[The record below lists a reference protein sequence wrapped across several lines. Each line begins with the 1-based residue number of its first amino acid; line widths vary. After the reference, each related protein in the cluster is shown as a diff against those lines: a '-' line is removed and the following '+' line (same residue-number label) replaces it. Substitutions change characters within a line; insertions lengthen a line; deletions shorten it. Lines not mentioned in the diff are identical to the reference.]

1 LGATATFN
9 GRTPRS
15 FQITTV
21 ISINK
26 MKKIKETKY
35 GRRRFLSEAAM
46 SLGAAELAMLG
57 LINTSIVD
65 NNDKKIMSNYNENP
79 FDTIKQIN
87 AGLLNV
93 GYVEAGPSYGTAVI
107 LLHGWPYDI
116 YSFTDV
122 TPILVEKGY
131 RVIVPYLRGFG
142 TTHFLSDDTF
152 RNGQQSVIAVDVINL
167 MDALKIKQAV
177 IAGFDWVHGQRISSL
192 HCGRSVVKRLFL

>member
-1 LGATATFN
+1 
-9 GRTPRS
+9 
-15 FQITTV
+15 
-21 ISINK
+21 
-26 MKKIKETKY
+26 MKETKY

-57 LINTSIVD
+57 LMNTSFID
-65 NNDKKIMSNYNENP
+65 SNNKKNMSSYKENP
-79 FDTIKQIN
+79 FDTVKQIN

-93 GYVEAGPSYGTAVI
+93 GYVEAGSAKGTAVI

-142 TTHFLSDDTF
+142 TTHFLSHNTF
-152 RNGQQSVIAVDVINL
+152 RNGQQSVIAVDIINL
-167 MDALKIKQAV
+167 MDALKIEQAN
-177 IAGFDWVHGQRISSL
+177 
-192 HCGRSVVKRLFL
+192 